1 MALLL
6 HIENLSYYLIT
17 KFYIIKNFNK
27 MKKLNLLI
35 VLIAVATLS
44 FSCKKDK
51 KEDSNESIQIASN
64 EISITDAEM
73 EKGSAIFFDR
83 CAGCHGSSRKGATG
97 PHLLPIAPE
106 GNNYLGTTVLKAAG
120 LRAFIENG
128 TPGGMPEWKGILTE
142 DEIELMTRFLQV
154 DPPAIPPYGME
165 EMTASWNLIIPVADR
180 PTKPQHKRNIDNYF
194 GVIMRDAGK
203 VAIIDGDTKEKL
215 VVLKTGFAV
224 HILRTSASGRYIY
237 SVGRDG
243 RITMIDTYTDVPSI
257 VAEVKGGFD
266 ARSVEVSK
274 FKGFEDKYLVFGGYS
289 PSHIAIIDA
298 QTLEPLSI
306 TPTAGNACDGDKEYI
321 EEARVA
327 SIVASHT
334 DPVWICNIKERGM
347 VAIVD
352 YTDPRSPKIT
362 EIPSARF
369 LHDGGFDSTGHY
381 FLVAANASNK
391 IVVIDVPNK
400 KLVKIIETGNMPH
413 PGRGTN
419 IKNDLGNLWVTSH
432 LGENKLSFI
441 KTNPGENQWT
451 VVKEIKA
458 SGNGGGALFVK
469 SHPKSKHLWVDRTLN
484 PDATLNSAVDV
495 FDTNTLELKKTLKAP
510 EGVDGRAVHF
520 EYNKAGDEV
529 WVSYFMGEK
538 SAIVIYNDKD
548 LTIKKI
554 IQGDWVENP
563 TGKFNVYNTTH
574 DIY

>member
-1 MALLL
+1 MRNVKLGLLA
-6 HIENLSYYLIT
+6 
-17 KFYIIKNFNK
+17 
-27 MKKLNLLI
+27 
-35 VLIAVATLS
+35 LIALML
-44 FSCKKDK
+44 SCKSDK
-51 KEDSNESIQIASN
+51 KKEADYSKPAVEETTGDEIA
-64 EISITDAEM
+64 ITDVEI
-73 EKGSAIFFDR
+73 KRGSEIYFDK

-97 PHLLPIAPE
+97 PSLLPDGDGKYAATKD
-106 GNNYLGTTVLKAAG
+106 LGAAG
-120 LRAFIENG
+120 LRIFIENG
-128 TPGGMPEWKGILTE
+128 TPGGMPEWKGIMTD

-154 DPPAIPPYGME
+154 DPPIVPPYGLSE
-165 EMTASWNLIIPVADR
+165 IQDSWNLLIPVADR
-180 PTKPQHKRNIDNYF
+180 PTKPEHNRNIDNYF

-203 VAIIDGDTKEKL
+203 VAIIDGDTKERL

-243 RITMIDTYTDVPSI
+243 KITMIDTYTKIPSI

-274 FKGFEDKYLVFGGYS
+274 YKGYEDKYLVFGGYS
-289 PSHIAIIDA
+289 PSHIAILDA
-298 QTLEPLSI
+298 QTLEPISV
-306 TPTAGNACDGDKEYI
+306 TETKGNACDGDKEFI

-334 DPVWICNIKERGM
+334 DPVWICNVKETGM
-347 VAIVD
+347 VWIVD
-352 YTDPRSPKIT
+352 YTDPRKPGIT
-362 EIPSARF
+362 QIPSARF
-369 LHDGGFDSTGHY
+369 LHDGGWDSTGHY

-400 KLVKIIETGNMPH
+400 KLVKIIETGIKPH

-419 IKNDLGNLWVTSH
+419 IKNKLGNLWVTSH

-441 KTNPGENQWT
+441 KTNPGEGQWT
-451 VVKEIKA
+451 VVKEVKA
-458 SGNGGGALFVK
+458 TGSGGGALFVK

-484 PDATLNSAVDV
+484 PDASLNSVVDV
-495 FDTNTLELKKTLKAP
+495 FDTNTLELKKTLPAP
-510 EGVDGRAVHF
+510 EGVDGRAVHM

-529 WVSYFMGEK
+529 WVSYFMGEN
-538 SAIVIYNDKD
+538 SAIVIYNDKTLD
-548 LTIKKI
+548 VKQI

>member
-1 MALLL
+1 MKISKLNTPLLL
-6 HIENLSYYLIT
+6 GVV
-17 KFYIIKNFNK
+17 
-27 MKKLNLLI
+27 M
-35 VLIAVATLS
+35 ATFSL
-44 FSCKKDK
+44 FVSCKSDK
-51 KEDSNESIQIASN
+51 KEDSYAKKTKIEETNSNGIA
-64 EISITDAEM
+64 ISDAEM
-73 EKGSAIFFDR
+73 ERGSALYFDR

-97 PHLLPIAPE
+97 PHLLPVKPE
-106 GNNYLGTTVLKAAG
+106 GSDKPGTLEFGADGLKA
-120 LRAFIENG
+120 FIVNG
-128 TPGGMPEWKGILTE
+128 TAAGMPEWKGILTE
-142 DEIELMTRFLQV
+142 EEIELMTRFLQV
-154 DPPAIPPYGME
+154 DPPAIPPYEMD
-165 EMTASWNLIIPVADR
+165 EMTASWKLIIPVAKR

-203 VAIIDGDTKEKL
+203 VAIIDGDTKKEL
-215 VVLKTGFAV
+215 AVLKTGFAV

-274 FKGFEDKYLVFGGYS
+274 FKGYEDKYLVFGGYS
-289 PSHIAIIDA
+289 PSHIAIFDA

-306 TPTAGNACDGDKEYI
+306 TPTAGNACDGDKEFI

-327 SIVASHT
+327 AIVASHT
-334 DPVWICNIKERGM
+334 DPVWICNIKERGI

-352 YTDPRSPKIT
+352 YTDPRNPKIT
-362 EIPSARF
+362 EIPAARF
-369 LHDGGFDSTGHY
+369 LHDGGWDSTGHY

-400 KLVKIIETGNMPH
+400 KLVTIIETGKMPH

-419 IKNDLGNLWVTSH
+419 IKNKLGNLWVTSH

-441 KTNPGENQWT
+441 KTNPGPGQWT

-458 SGNGGGALFVK
+458 TGNGGGALFVK

-484 PDATLNSAVDV
+484 PDAKLNSSVDV
-495 FDTNTLELKKTLKAP
+495 FDTDTLELVANIPAP

-520 EYNKAGDEV
+520 EYNKAGNEV
-529 WVSYFMGEK
+529 WVSYFMGKK
-538 SAIVIYNDKD
+538 SAIVIYNDKT
-548 LTIKKI
+548 LKVKQI